1 MDVIMIIVEYFA
13 AMNIINFLLMGIDKW
28 KAQKGAFRIPESTL
42 FIISLIGGSI
52 GCVLGM
58 YIFRH
63 KTRQWHFVLTM
74 LAILLLQTG
83 LYFFLTHYSSIT
95 FQIM

>member
-1 MDVIMIIVEYFA
+1 MDVIMIIAEYFA

-42 FIISLIGGSI
+42 FILSLIGGSV

-63 KTRQWHFVLTM
+63 KTKQWHFVFTI
-74 LAILLLQTG
+74 LAILLLQAG
-83 LYFFLTHYSSIT
+83 LYFFLTRSSSLT
-95 FQIM
+95 FRIM

>member
-1 MDVIMIIVEYFA
+1 MDVIMIIAEYFA

-42 FIISLIGGSI
+42 FIISLIGGSV

-63 KTRQWHFVLTM
+63 KTKQWHFVFTI
-74 LAILLLQTG
+74 LAILLLQAG
-83 LYFFLTHYSSIT
+83 LYFFLARSSSLT
-95 FQIM
+95 FRIM

>member
-1 MDVIMIIVEYFA
+1 MDVIMIIAEYFA

-42 FIISLIGGSI
+42 FIISLIGGSV

-63 KTRQWHFVLTM
+63 KTKQWHFVFTI
-74 LAILLLQTG
+74 LAILLLQAG
-83 LYFFLTHYSSIT
+83 LYFFLTRSSSLT
-95 FQIM
+95 FRIM

>member
-1 MDVIMIIVEYFA
+1 MDVIMILAEYFA
-13 AMNIINFLLMGIDKW
+13 AVNILGFLLMGADKW

-42 FIISLIGGSI
+42 FIIAIVGGSV
-52 GCVLGM
+52 GCILGM

-63 KTRQWHFVLTM
+63 KTRQWHFVIGM
-74 LAILLLQTG
+74 FVILLLQAG
-83 LYFFLTHYSSIT
+83 IYFFLTQYSPFT